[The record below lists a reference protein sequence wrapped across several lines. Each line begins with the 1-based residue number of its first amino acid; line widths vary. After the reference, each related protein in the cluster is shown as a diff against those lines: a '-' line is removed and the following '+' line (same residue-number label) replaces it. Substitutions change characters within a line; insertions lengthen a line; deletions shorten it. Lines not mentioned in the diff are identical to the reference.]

1 MKKGLILIILSFV
14 LIAGLASAYGYMD
27 FRGAANDIID
37 WINQIFGPFFAAL
50 FGVSEFDQ
58 HLFARI
64 LLLILVYVV
73 SFLALKKAPF
83 FKDQK
88 AIPVIVSLIISILGV
103 RFLSESSLIDFIL
116 LPYGTVFIAIS
127 VFLPFF
133 IYFFFIESVVK
144 GSGLGRRLAWIL
156 FAAIFL
162 GLWFTRQEELDST
175 GQFIYI
181 LGIIFVA
188 IAILFDGKIHEYL
201 ELFEGKRQ
209 RKKFYNEQIAEI
221 DRKIG
226 WAIKAG
232 AETPEAKKSL
242 ENYHKTRDE
251 LVRERGRV

>member
-1 MKKGLILIILSFV
+1 M
-14 LIAGLASAYGYMD
+14 
-27 FRGAANDIID
+27 
-37 WINQIFGPFFAAL
+37 
-50 FGVSEFDQ
+50 
-58 HLFARI
+58 
-64 LLLILVYVV
+64 
-73 SFLALKKAPF
+73 
-83 FKDQK
+83 
-88 AIPVIVSLIISILGV
+88 
-103 RFLSESSLIDFIL
+103 
-116 LPYGTVFIAIS
+116 
-127 VFLPFF
+127 
-133 IYFFFIESVVK
+133 
-144 GSGLGRRLAWIL
+144 